1 MPFLVSVTQTGKC
14 SAADLLEGTS
24 EMIASF
30 QREARVN
37 WLGSVNTEV
46 NESTQVGSAN
56 TSPVK
61 IVTNSNVDDVLPIIE
76 SSFDQ
81 QPGTNDVNRPS
92 LPDNNTQHLQESF
105 AGFFGNLSS
114 LGKDE
119 KSSIVPSIVASM
131 TCGLFPTVGQFAF
144 SVMAQSIQKA
154 CASLASFIG
163 PDKDQIA
170 RTVFSKIVLAS
181 AAMRTVFSVV
191 KGALLSSHDP
201 TIRFVAT
208 VISFALA
215 ACHLLISTVALV
227 IGTNN
232 LPALISKN
240 GEAVEFKSNVEK
252 IKEAINYF
260 FDAAEKKLDEL
271 NEKGLV
277 GWLGVVREW
286 LMTSSAVIG
295 FLSVLPLLVKT
306 VGTILSAPAALII
319 GGSINLV
326 AGIVEVAQGYKEYR
340 LLNREL
346 KELKELRE
354 SELKNGKLPDSD
366 ELLELQAAI
375 GAKEDALLTSK
386 VRIGKGVIGIVTSIG
401 SIVLGVLAIAA
412 SINVPFLPALIAAI
426 SVFTVVVYILV
437 SDTLT
442 EMRKQAASGPDSNRA
457 PSTYSPRY
465 HYHWQR

>member
-1 MPFLVSVTQTGKC
+1 MNAVLWMRIGVDGSSLTN
-14 SAADLLEGTS
+14 SAKDRPGDA
-24 EMIASF
+24 
-30 QREARVN
+30 VN
-37 WLGSVNTEV
+37 PNP
-46 NESTQVGSAN
+46 
-56 TSPVK
+56 SPVK
-61 IVTNSNVDDVLPIIE
+61 IVDSSNAGEVLPPIE
-76 SSFDQ
+76 PLSSHQ
-81 QPGTNDVNRPS
+81 LGTNRVEQTS
-92 LPDNNTQHLQESF
+92 LPDDIINNQRTSF
-105 AGFFGNLSS
+105 AGFFVNIST
-114 LGKDE
+114 LGKD
-119 KSSIVPSIVASM
+119 KISSTPPSVFACL
-131 TCGLFPTVGQFAF
+131 TCGLISLIPNVGHFGF
-144 SVMAQSIQKA
+144 SVMAQAIDKA
-154 CASLASFIG
+154 YGGLASFVG
-163 PDKDQIA
+163 PDKDQLA

-201 TIRFVAT
+201 HIRFVAT
-208 VISFALA
+208 IISFALA
-215 ACHLLISTVALV
+215 AGHLLISIVALV

-271 NEKGLV
+271 NEKGLA

-295 FLSVLPLLVKT
+295 LLSVLPLLVKT

-346 KELKELRE
+346 KELKVLLE
-354 SELKNGKLPDSD
+354 SELKKGKLPDSG

-375 GAKEDALLTSK
+375 GAKEDALVISK
-386 VRIGKGVIGIVTSIG
+386 VRIGKGLIGIATSIG
-401 SIVLGVLAIAA
+401 SIVLGVLAIIA
-412 SINVPFLPALIAAI
+412 SINLPFLPALIAAI

-442 EMRKQAASGPDSNRA
+442 EMRKQAASVPDLNPSSSN
-457 PSTYSPRY
+457 YSPRY